1 MALRTTI
8 CHLTFSP
15 VLLAPPRRPLDSGP
29 ESRYR
34 ACLRSRESPMA
45 LRRPRKRM
53 KMVGRRAVRQGGL
66 AAGPLALR
74 TRAGI
79 YSPSPQSSAVKGE
92 EEHHSGWPSI
102 VGCGQAP
109 ALDKPQRYISP
120 STLGCRCSGE
130 GGWCRRPVPECI
142 PDRSPGHAFLPIYR
156 GGIIKHIELFQILR
170 VRTGTRTRSR
180 QIRY

>member
-109 ALDKPQRYISP
+109 ALHLSFDPRLSLFGRRRLVSP
-120 STLGCRCSGE
+120 AGAGMHPGSESGTCFPTNLSR
-130 GGWCRRPVPECI
+130 GNNQTHRIVPNIES
-142 PDRSPGHAFLPIYR
+142 PDRNPY
-156 GGIIKHIELFQILR
+156 
-170 VRTGTRTRSR
+170 
-180 QIRY
+180 